1 MRSLIALVVVAFVAG
16 CTKESTAPAAKIE
29 PKVEQKAEAAVAAG
43 DEANEAKEEASGEKV
58 AFDQSHGKI
67 AFVASKVTLT
77 HFGGFAEFA
86 GTVTLPG
93 GEIDGGSVDV
103 TIQAA
108 SIFSDD
114 EKLTQHLR
122 SDDFFDVEKI
132 PEASFKSTRIAKA
145 DEGYTVTGDLS
156 IHGVTKN
163 VSFPAKISTESEK
176 LSVEAVFT
184 INRQDFDLKYPGMPD
199 NLIRDNVELSLALEV
214 PRGAVEADAP
224 ATAEVPL

>member
-1 MRSLIALVVVAFVAG
+1 MRALIALVMVAFAVG
-16 CTKESTAPAAKIE
+16 CAKESTAPAAKVGT
-29 PKVEQKAEAAVAAG
+29 KVEQKVEAPTEVA
-43 DEANEAKEEASGEKV
+43 ANEAAIERV

-86 GTVTLPG
+86 GSVTLPA
-93 GEIDGGSVDV
+93 GEVEGGSVEV

-114 EKLTQHLR
+114 EKLTNHLR

-132 PEASFKSTRIAKA
+132 PEASFKSTKIAKA
-145 DEGYTVTGDLS
+145 EEGHTVTGNLT
-156 IHGVTKN
+156 IHGVTKS
-163 VSFPAKISTESEK
+163 VSFPAKISADDEK

-214 PRGAVEADAP
+214 PRGAPKPEAE
-224 ATAEVPL
+224 ATAEIPQ